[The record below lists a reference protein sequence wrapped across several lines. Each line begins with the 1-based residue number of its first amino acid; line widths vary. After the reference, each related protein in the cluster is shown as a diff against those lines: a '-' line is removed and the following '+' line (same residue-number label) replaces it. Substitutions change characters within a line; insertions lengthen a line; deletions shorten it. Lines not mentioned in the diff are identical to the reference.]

1 MPIQFNPMI
10 KMMSD
15 YIFFFVTYEM
25 PSSFI
30 GEISRNTSKKGDN
43 PNTIIQFLN
52 SKFN

>member
-1 MPIQFNPMI
+1 MPIQFKPMI
-10 KMMSD
+10 KMVRLH
-15 YIFFFVTYEM
+15 FFFVTYEM

>member
-10 KMMSD
+10 KMLQVQ
-15 YIFFFVTYEM
+15 FFFVTYEM

-43 PNTIIQFLN
+43 PNTII
-52 SKFN
+52 KFF

>member
-10 KMMSD
+10 KMVQLH
-15 YIFFFVTYEM
+15 FFFVTYEL

-30 GEISRNTSKKGDN
+30 GEISRNTSKKGYN
-43 PNTIIQFLN
+43 PNPKIKFSN